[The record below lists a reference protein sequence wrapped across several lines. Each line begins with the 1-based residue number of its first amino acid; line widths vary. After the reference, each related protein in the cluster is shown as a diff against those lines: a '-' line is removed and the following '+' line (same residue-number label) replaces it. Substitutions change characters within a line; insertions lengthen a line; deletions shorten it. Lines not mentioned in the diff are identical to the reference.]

1 MTGRSNEKALAILGQ
16 QYMSFINL
24 QDNWDFF
31 RGLAEYTKTVQELA
45 QTKPFVEALEKQR
58 QLARQVYEQMNT
70 EAMKELTKSAN
81 KLVPIAQNI
90 LKKYEPLIRQAE
102 EVAQKYAPIAKAV
115 KEVQDRMAGLI
126 HSSDPLYGFESDL
139 FDVARFVRASGNEE
153 AVKVFENNKKRNHNI
168 YGNYTFS
175 PVYEKID
182 DEKRKLERKSEV
194 EAWGAWENLP
204 LVKDLV
210 YEPEETKNNFKKEVD
225 AEKGKALYW
234 AWMNFAGIYVEME
247 NIRKGEKSD
256 KDAIIFTMKDYRSY
270 AQRVHNFIT
279 TELLKVDT
287 EQDKLEFDATKSIL
301 TFAGEAITISKRVEN
316 DAHDLLKTIFKNR
329 AKVWNGDE
337 VLDDWKV
344 DYTKSHIPKNKVYQ
358 AGKAVNRI
366 VAIETKIKDFLEVST
381 KTVSINK
388 KYLKD

>member
-1 MTGRSNEKALAILGQ
+1 MNERSNEKALAILGQ
-16 QYMSFINL
+16 QFTSFINL

-31 RGLAEYTKTVQELA
+31 RGLAEYIKTIQDLA
-45 QTKPFVEALEKQR
+45 QTKPIIGALEKQR

-81 KLVPIAQNI
+81 KLVPIAQNL
-90 LKKYEPLIRQAE
+90 LKNYEPLIKQTNE
-102 EVAQKYAPIAKAV
+102 IAQKFAPIAKAV

-182 DEKRKLERKSEV
+182 DEKRKLERKEEV

-210 YEPEETKNNFKKEVD
+210 YEPEETKNNFKKEAD
-225 AEKGKALYW
+225 AEKALYW
-234 AWMNFAGIYVEME
+234 TWINFAGVYVEME
-247 NIRKGEKSD
+247 KIRKGEKTD
-256 KDAIIFTMKDYRSY
+256 RDAILFRMKDYRSF

-279 TELLKVDT
+279 TELLKADT

-301 TFAGEAITISKRVEN
+301 AFAGETITISKRAEN
-316 DAHDLLKTIFKNR
+316 DAHDLLKTLFKSR
-329 AKVWNGDE
+329 AKIWNSDE

-344 DYTKSHIPKNKVYQ
+344 DYNSSHIPKNKVYQ

-366 VAIETKIKDFLEVST
+366 VATETKIKDFLDVST

-388 KYLKD
+388 KYLKG